1 MDTKSTSKPITL
13 YYDIETSR
21 LNQILKDLY
30 ELSMGFVYEDYEKEA
45 RKYIQN
51 SARILEEPV
60 VSVAA
65 TPKTKK
71 AVSIADT
78 ADIIISKSATPRKK
92 KTVVV
97 EEAAVENAKIS
108 GDDSTEKP
116 VETPPAKTVCKK
128 KKMSHIPHN
137 MIEVWHEEIS
147 GQVYLVDR
155 FSNVFT
161 NNLDNPTLIGYV
173 QEDNTIGY
181 LDGYEGW

>member
-1 MDTKSTSKPITL
+1 MDPKSNSKPITL
-13 YYDIETSR
+13 YYGIETSR

-51 SARILEEPV
+51 SAKILEEPV
-60 VSVAA
+60 A
-65 TPKTKK
+65 TTAPKTKK
-71 AVSIADT
+71 SVSIADT
-78 ADIIISKSATPRKK
+78 ADIILSKPAASRKK
-92 KTVVV
+92 KPVIT
-97 EEAAVENAKIS
+97 EEAAVESAVIPTE
-108 GDDSTEKP
+108 DAAEKP
-116 VETPPAKTVCKK
+116 VEITPAKTVCKK